1 MDQSLNTLLE
11 DINKAADGLSTQY
24 FKPPGIFHNAIVKH
38 LTTDSVMD
46 FTKILRDTKDRES
59 SMFRVDKGVVKRKD
73 GKEGIL
79 DYLSERD
86 LRQRKNRNF
95 RILEPVPVIQ
105 IPKNFYLEQQ
115 RLELSNSIEIESLRK
130 LFNPDASSTT
140 RSQYSQLL
148 SRFSDDE
155 NAKRLLISLFQGSVI
170 IEDNTPME
178 TVINILNEINNLWP
192 GSKSNLTQQEM
203 AKQYLKLQEM
213 KVKLEKQIQ
222 EQDAKIIENS
232 ANDIQQLIQEK
243 HKELEE
249 LERLIM
255 EKKKKNS
262 SETTS

>member
-1 MDQSLNTLLE
+1 MDQSLNALLD
-11 DINKAADGLSTQY
+11 DINKAADGLSAQY

-38 LTTDSVMD
+38 LTTDSVID

-59 SMFRVDKGVVKRKD
+59 SMFRIDKGVVKRKD
-73 GKEGIL
+73 AKEGIF
-79 DYLSERD
+79 DYLSERES
-86 LRQRKNRNF
+86 RQRKNRNL
-95 RILEPVPVIQ
+95 RILESVPVIQ

-115 RLELSNSIEIESLRK
+115 RLELSNSVEIDNLRK
-130 LFNPDASSTT
+130 LYNPNTNNTT

-148 SRFSDDE
+148 SRFSNDE

-170 IEDNTPME
+170 IEDNIPME

-203 AKQYLKLQEM
+203 SKQYLKLQEM

-222 EQDAKIIENS
+222 KQEAKMMENS

-243 HKELEE
+243 HKELQE
-249 LERLIM
+249 LERLIIQ
-255 EKKKKNS
+255 KKNVN
-262 SETTS
+262 ETTS